1 MTINEKLTFILA
13 TISIVVS
20 LFAVYI
26 STKNAESSNRIAEE
40 ALKTSRQSNEIS
52 LGLVKEFPAVEIIT
66 NNKNFDFTNINALNG
81 DFKNIITIKNIGK
94 VPIDAIFMEVIGIIP
109 FTYPLNNPEADI
121 RPLPSVH
128 FSIPFDTMLLPKAL
142 MHIDLRLPIMKYISK
157 LHIEDHTTTY
167 TTMINI
173 VLAPKSIN
181 ENIPSGVS
189 SNVTMKDRILITIK
203 FNPSILSKEQSI
215 NILNNEKILHRV
227 YAPDADI

>member
-1 MTINEKLTFILA
+1 MYFMTIKEKMTLLLA
-13 TISIVVS
+13 IISIVVS

-26 STKNAESSNRIAEE
+26 STKNAENSNRIAEE

-52 LGLVKEFPAVEIIT
+52 LGLVKEFPAIEIIT
-66 NNKNFDFTNINALNG
+66 NNKNFDFTNINALEE

-121 RPLPSVH
+121 RPLPSVPLSIH
-128 FSIPFDTMLLPKAL
+128 FDAMLLPNAL
-142 MHIDLRLPIMKYISK
+142 AHIDLRLPIMKYISK
-157 LHIEDHTTTY
+157 LHIGDHTTVY

-181 ENIPSGVS
+181 ENVPSGVS
-189 SNVTMKDRILITIK
+189 SNVTTKDRILITIK
-203 FNPSILSKEQSI
+203 FNPSILSKEESI
-215 NILNNEKILHRV
+215 NILKHEKILQRV
-227 YAPDADI
+227 YSP